1 MTGLVRKA
9 TFLSACG
16 MLIAGSAMA
25 FVPSPIT
32 STFGCSIRL
41 VGRLGAVVDP
51 IGTYVIVV
59 KDIAGNPIPNA
70 AVKLDFTACCNDE
83 KVASVQGWPGLA
95 VDVTKKIITGTADG
109 AGQLVVRVQGMA
121 SNLST
126 ALGAR
131 TGVMAGC
138 MDVYANSG
146 TGFVLLSDPNNGR
159 AHVHVATYDNDGGAG
174 GLGVTGADFS
184 VFLTDWLATADNKH
198 RSDLDYDIAC
208 VTGVTGADFSVFLT
222 DWLGTAAST
231 SNDAFT
237 GACP

>member
-1 MTGLVRKA
+1 
-9 TFLSACG
+9 

-32 STFGCSIRL
+32 STFGCAIRL
-41 VGRLGAVVDP
+41 VGRQGLVVDP
-51 IGTYVIVV
+51 IGTYTIVV
-59 KDIAGNPIPNA
+59 KDIAGNAIPNA
-70 AVKLDFTACCNDE
+70 AVKLDFTACCNDV
-83 KVASVQGWPGLA
+83 KVSSTQNWPGLT
-95 VDVTKKIITGTADG
+95 VDVTKKIITATADG
-109 AGQLVVRVQGMA
+109 SGTLVVRVQGMA
-121 SNLST
+121 TNLTT

-131 TGVMAGC
+131 TGPMAGC

-159 AHVHVATYDNDGGAG
+159 AHVHVATYDNDGGLG
-174 GLGVTGADFS
+174 GLGVTGADVS
-184 VFLTDWLATADNKH
+184 NFLTDWLVAADNKH
-198 RSDLDYDIAC
+198 RSDLDYDIGC
-208 VTGVTGADFSVFLT
+208 VTGITGADLSALLT